1 MNVDMND
8 NGELAVSNTNL
19 VIVKDDLVNEGVII
33 LIISLLQYSN
43 VILFNLL
50 CKEIKSAVIPSE
62 IINLTKVIVNDCI
75 L

>member
-19 VIVKDDLVNEGVII
+19 VIVKDDLANEGVIV

-43 VILFNLL
+43 VKLFKLL
-50 CKEIKSAVIPSE
+50 CKEIKSVISSE
-62 IINLTKVIVNDCI
+62 IINLTKVIVNDC
-75 L
+75 